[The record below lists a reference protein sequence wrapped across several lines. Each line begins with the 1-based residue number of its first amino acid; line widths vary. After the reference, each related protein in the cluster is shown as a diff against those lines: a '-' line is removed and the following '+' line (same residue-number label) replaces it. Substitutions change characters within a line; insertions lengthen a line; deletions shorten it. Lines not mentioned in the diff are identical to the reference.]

1 MSDTILRQQM
11 RKQLLGGYDEAEIR
25 AAFERVE
32 NPNHWKDPVDC
43 IVRDTD
49 QDERDLIAFAISFFT
64 STEASW
70 SRVGQTSV
78 WRVRADGYR
87 AGPAGD
93 H

>member
-1 MSDTILRQQM
+1 MDQQILDN
-11 RKQLLGGYDEAEIR
+11 LLGGYDEAEIR

-49 QDERDLIAFAISFFT
+49 QAERDLIAFAINFFT
-64 STEASW
+64 ATEASW

-78 WRVRADGYR
+78 WRVRAAGYY
-87 AGPAGD
+87 AGPAN
-93 H
+93 